1 MFSAAIASKYFY
13 SASLAFAAQGFA
25 LEAQGSTVSVLLAQG
40 LVLEAQGFSFAA
52 QGFAFEAQGS
62 VISVLLAQGFLN
74 SPAQGFLTPEQPAI
88 APRLNREIDT
98 RVAA

>member
-25 LEAQGSTVSVLLAQG
+25 LEAQGFSFAAQG

-52 QGFAFEAQGS
+52 QGFALEAQGS
-62 VISVLLAQGFLN
+62 AVSVLLAQGFLN

-88 APRLNREIDT
+88 APRLSKEIDT